1 LLNREN
7 RRTRNQLIGTPLVT
21 PNRVDESNCRATG
34 RYRSSPSADS
44 VVKVSF
50 RTLDASDRSRD
61 IKPPGLAASVAVL
74 GLSVACI
81 AAPFLWLVAT
91 MPNPVTVTRVVVEP
105 WVAATRAVLD
115 ARVKECAAQQEAVE
129 KKTAPTTSPECAP
142 FAQIIRPSTT
152 APDPAVKP

>member
-1 LLNREN
+1 
-7 RRTRNQLIGTPLVT
+7 
-21 PNRVDESNCRATG
+21 
-34 RYRSSPSADS
+34 

-50 RTLDASDRSRD
+50 RTLDASDWSRD

-91 MPNPVTVTRVVVEP
+91 MPNPVTLAERVVVEP